1 MNEPILHQFEGIE
14 TLKVL
19 IDNSPIAVYLASLE
33 GHIILANQAASNML
47 GFTKEELL
55 QKNVIDLD
63 IIYQNHQ
70 EVIAIWNQMDFD
82 KPIMLFG
89 RHLCKNAM
97 VLDVEIHI
105 SKVCISGN
113 VYLIGNVRD
122 ISERKEWERRI
133 TRSEYLLNE
142 AQRLAK
148 IGHWELDFV
157 SNQLTWSD
165 EVYKITQQNI
175 DSFEPS
181 YERFLSLV
189 YPEDRD
195 KVDEAFSVAVE
206 SKLPYFI
213 SHRLLL
219 PDGNIKQ
226 VEERA
231 EIYFGENGQAIRALG
246 TVQDVT
252 ESFIIKEKLSTT
264 YEVLSKLMA
273 QVPGVVYQYRLY
285 PDGRSCFPIA
295 SEGMYDIYEHHPHE
309 LTEDASIV
317 FDRIHPEDLER
328 VSKEIYESAE
338 KQTLFHSVFK
348 VVLPTKG
355 LRWCNCDARPERL
368 ADGSTLWYGIIT
380 DITERVA
387 EHDRLFL
394 SEERYRIVANNTY
407 NWEFWEDEHGKLLY
421 VSPSCV
427 TLTGYTAEEFIQTPQ
442 LISDIV
448 LPEDIE
454 LYANHRHHVKEHP
467 HIEKVEFRI
476 RNKSGQLKYI
486 KHLCQPAYDS
496 KGVFRGIRGTNL
508 DVTEAVINLKRIE
521 NLLKVEEEQNRRL
534 RNFTHIVS
542 HNLRSHSA
550 NMEGLLKLLKIE
562 SPDVF
567 GHPYL
572 KMMLKSSENLNE
584 TITHLNQ
591 VLDISLVSKE
601 EWKAFQLLAAVK
613 SAVDSISTLA
623 REVALTITLNI
634 DPSIYIHAVPA
645 YVDSIVLNMLT
656 NAIKFCES
664 SRNSFLHIKAVV
676 EPGWLLL
683 LFEDNGIGIDLQ
695 KHKEKIFGMYKIIH
709 PRTDSKG
716 LGLFMTLN
724 QVEAMGGK
732 IDVLSEE
739 NIGTTFIIK
748 LPYEK
753 N

>member
-1 MNEPILHQFEGIE
+1 MNDPLLHPLEGIE
-14 TLKVL
+14 TLRVL
-19 IDNSPIAVYLASLE
+19 IDNSPIAVYLANME
-33 GHIILANQAASNML
+33 GHILLANQAASQML
-47 GFTKEELL
+47 GFSKEELL

-63 IIYQNHQ
+63 ITYQNHQ
-70 EVIAIWNQMDFD
+70 ELIAIWNQMDFD
-82 KPIMLFG
+82 KPNMVYG
-89 RHLCKNAM
+89 RHLCKNK
-97 VLDVEIHI
+97 VILDVEIHI
-105 SKVCISGN
+105 SKVHISGTI
-113 VYLIGNVRD
+113 YLMGNVRD
-122 ISERKEWERRI
+122 ISERREWERRI

-148 IGHWELDFV
+148 IGYWDFDLV

-165 EVYKITQQNI
+165 EVYKITQQNKG
-175 DSFEPS
+175 SFEPS
-181 YERFLSLV
+181 YERFLTLV
-189 YPEDRD
+189 YPEDRAKLD
-195 KVDEAFSVAVE
+195 SAFKNAIE

-213 SHRLLL
+213 LHRLLL

-231 EIYFGENGQAIRALG
+231 EIYFDENGNAIRALG

-252 ESFIIKEKLSTT
+252 ESIVIKEKLSST
-264 YEVLSKLMA
+264 YEMLSKLMA

-309 LTEDASIV
+309 LVEDASMV
-317 FDRIHPEDLER
+317 FNRLHPDDKDR

-348 VVLPTKG
+348 VILPTKG
-355 LRWCNCDARPERL
+355 LRWCKCDARPEL
-368 ADGSTLWYGIIT
+368 LSDGSTLWYGIIT
-380 DITERVA
+380 DITERVD

-407 NWEFWEDEHGKLLY
+407 NWEFWEDEEGKLLY

-427 TLTGYTAEEFIQTPQ
+427 TLTGFTAEEFIQNPQ
-442 LISDIV
+442 LMSDII
-448 LPEDIE
+448 LTEDSGI
-454 LYANHRHHVKEHP
+454 YANHRHHVKVHP
-467 HIEKVEFRI
+467 HSEKVEFRI

-496 KGVFRGIRGTNL
+496 KGAFRGIRGTNL
-508 DVTEAVINLKRIE
+508 DVTEAVENLQRIE
-521 NLLKVEEEQNRRL
+521 NLLKVEEAQNQRL

-567 GHPYL
+567 DHPYL

-591 VLDISLVSKE
+591 VLDISLVNKE
-601 EWKAFQLLAAVK
+601 EWAPLQLLAAVK
-613 SAVDSISTLA
+613 SVVDSVSTLA
-623 REVALTITLNI
+623 KEATLTITVAI
-634 DPSIYIHAVPA
+634 DATIYIHAIPA
-645 YVDSIVLNMLT
+645 YIDSIVLNMLT
-656 NAIKFCES
+656 NAIKFCEN
-664 SRNSFLHIKAVV
+664 SRDSYLHIKAVI

-683 LFEDNGIGIDLQ
+683 IFEDNGIGIDLQ

-709 PRTDSKG
+709 PRADSKG

-732 IDVLSEE
+732 IDVFSEE

-748 LPYEK
+748 LPYEQ